1 MRQARLS
8 PPWRVLAAAACA
20 VALAAPT
27 TAAVAGERN
36 TPRGGQQH
44 TKGDNWRP
52 GQEWWDTDQ
61 SATERAEALLA
72 EMTLDEKVD
81 MLHGELN
88 GQYGFYNA
96 PIERLGIPSLRMTDG
111 RNGVRV
117 ANPDV
122 PGQLSTLLP
131 SAVSV
136 AAAWDTDIAAYA
148 SEVET
153 DETYLTGQNL
163 VLAPSLNIAR
173 VAQNGRN
180 FESYGEDPLL
190 QGKLGGAYVRTTQN
204 YGGMIGNLQDWAV
217 YTQETNRL
225 QGLNAVVDER
235 AQQEI
240 YNRPYDIAIEESHAA
255 SVMCGF
261 NKVNGEYSCGSDY
274 LINQILKAQY
284 EFNGWVLTDYGANHG
299 TLEILAG
306 QDQEQP
312 GNFTPDQQPG
322 TCEFCGPLIDAV
334 NDGTVPISRVDDAVL
349 RILRPMFGLGVFDNP
364 LEIQPLPYA
373 EHNQDS
379 ARIAEQGIVLLKNDD
394 QALPLD
400 NGIDSVAVIGSDA
413 DTIVQGGGS
422 SHIEFPAETTSPLE
436 GLTDRAGA
444 GADVSW
450 TSGSDP
456 VTSVALL
463 RGAQPIPS
471 DFLRTASGESG
482 LTAQY
487 YLNQDFSGDPYLD
500 RTEPYAGLNG
510 GFFIYTGFNAASP
523 HFPDQ
528 PQALDTDM
536 SVRWSGS
543 IVAPVTGTYE
553 LQVVTN
559 GATTLTIDGA
569 DVITTEAFTP
579 NANEADQIVSYPIDL
594 EAGSTHSVVLSY
606 VYDTSEAWNGGAQ
619 HIKLG
624 WVPPEGVV
632 APQAVAAAEA
642 AAGADVAVVF
652 VRDYSSEGGDL
663 PTLQLPNGQVEV
675 IRQVA
680 AANPRTIVVLTTGGA
695 TQVSD
700 WQDDVEGLVH
710 AWYPGQNQGAA
721 IASILWGDTN
731 PSGKLP
737 ITMPVDDSQ
746 TPTSTLAQFPGIDA
760 NAEYTEGVFVGYRGY
775 EALGIEP
782 SYPFGY
788 GLSYTTFAYSD
799 LRIACK
805 TWDVTSP
812 DSGSG
817 SHKNADP
824 DEANARS
831 SHLNGGGDRGGGWGK
846 GGGKGKDKGWGWG
859 KGGGKKDKNCKQ
871 GLTAT
876 VKITNT
882 GRRTGSEVV
891 QAYAGEL
898 AAAPVATAPKSLAG
912 WGKVTLR
919 PRQSQVVTLE
929 LDQYAFSYW
938 DVDGDRW
945 VTPSGDV
952 PVYVGP
958 SSQDT
963 PLVGTVRIRSRS

>member
-1 MRQARLS
+1 
-8 PPWRVLAAAACA
+8 
-20 VALAAPT
+20 
-27 TAAVAGERN
+27 
-36 TPRGGQQH
+36 
-44 TKGDNWRP
+44 
-52 GQEWWDTDQ
+52 
-61 SATERAEALLA
+61 
-72 EMTLDEKVD
+72 MTLDEKVD

-88 GQYGFYNA
+88 NSYGFYNA
-96 PIERLGIPSLRMTDG
+96 PIERLGIPALKMTDG

-117 ANPDV
+117 ANDEV
-122 PGQLSTLLP
+122 PGKRSTLLP

-136 AAAWDTDIAAYA
+136 AASWDTDIAAYA

-153 DETYLTGQNL
+153 DETYLTGQNM

-173 VAQNGRN
+173 VPQNGRN

-204 YGGMIGNLQDWAV
+204 YGGVIGNLQDWAV
-217 YTQETNRL
+217 YTQEFNRL
-225 QGLNAVVDER
+225 EGLNAVVDER

-240 YNRPYDIAIEESHAA
+240 YNRAYDLAIEESHAA

-274 LINQILKAQY
+274 LINQVLKTQY
-284 EFNGWVLTDYGANHG
+284 EFNGWVVTDYGANHG

-306 QDQEQP
+306 QDQEMP
-312 GNFTPDQQPG
+312 GNSDPSQQPG
-322 TCEFCGPLIDAV
+322 TCAFCGPLIDAV

-364 LEIQPLPYA
+364 QEIQPLPEE
-373 EHNQDS
+373 EHNLAS
-379 ARIAEQGIVLLKNDD
+379 AEISEQGIVLLKNDD
-394 QALPLD
+394 QALPL
-400 NGIDSVAVIGSDA
+400 GSGVDSIAVIGSDA
-413 DTIVQGGGS
+413 DTVVQGGGS
-422 SHIEFPAETTSPLE
+422 SHIADPTITTSPLQ
-436 GLTDRAGA
+436 GIQNRAGS
-444 GADVSW
+444 GADVTW

-456 VTSVALL
+456 VTSTALL

-471 DFLRTASGESG
+471 DFLRDESGANG
-482 LTAQY
+482 LTARY
-487 YLNQDFSGDPYLD
+487 YLNQDFSGTPYFD
-500 RTEPYAGLNG
+500 RTDPYAGLNG
-510 GFFIYTGFNAASP
+510 GFVIFDGLNANSP
-523 HFPDQ
+523 HFPPQ
-528 PQALDTDM
+528 TQALDTNS

-543 IVAPVTGTYE
+543 IVAPVTGAYE

-559 GATTLTIDGA
+559 GVTTLNFDGA
-569 DVITTEAFTP
+569 DVITTEAFVP
-579 NANEADQIVSYPIDL
+579 NATESNQIVSYSVDL
-594 EAGSTHSVVLSY
+594 EAGSTHPVVLSY
-606 VYDTSEAWNGGAQ
+606 VYDSSEAWNQSAQ
-619 HIKLG
+619 QIKLG

-632 APQAVAAAEA
+632 APQATGAAEA
-642 AAGADVAVVF
+642 AAAADVAVVF
-652 VRDYSSEGGDL
+652 VRDYSTEGADL
-663 PTLQLPNGQVEV
+663 ATIELPNGQPDV

-680 AANPRTIVVLTTGGA
+680 AANPRTIVVLTTGAA

-700 WQDDVEGLVH
+700 WQDGVAGLVH
-710 AWYPGQNQGAA
+710 SWYGGQNQGTS
-721 IASILWGDTN
+721 IARILFGDVN

-737 ITMPVDDSQ
+737 ITLPVDDTQ
-746 TPTSTLAQFPGIDA
+746 TPTSTPAQYPGDGLD
-760 NAEYTEGVFVGYRGY
+760 AEYTEGIFVGYRGY
-775 EALGIEP
+775 QELGIEP

-788 GLSYTTFAYSD
+788 GLSYTSFAYSD

-805 TWDVTSP
+805 TWNVTNP

-817 SHKNADP
+817 GHQKSADP

-831 SHLNGGGDRGGGWGK
+831 SHLNGGGDRGDDWGK
-846 GGGKGKDKGWGWG
+846 DNGKGKGKDKGWGWG

-898 AAAPVATAPKSLAG
+898 TSAPVATAPKSLAG

-929 LDQYAFSYW
+929 LDQDAFSYW